1 MLLTIPTSS
10 CLQHSRNHVQVSFSG
25 PVQCISDSLERTQ
38 TSVLLPWK
46 NGREWRHKR
55 GRRQTCLL
63 ARPLSALP
71 RAARGHSRPRRFYP
85 SRWRH
90 GGPWIDPYFSG
101 SVVCISIGMISICSC
116 RSDRYPRPAPAFT
129 KVLRRQPPRK
139 KPDPKG
145 G

>member
-1 MLLTIPTSS
+1 MEANTNNELFFTTFRSPLFTFLLNDRLKMFSTNIVTS
-10 CLQHSRNHVQVSFSG
+10 
-25 PVQCISDSLERTQ
+25 PVCISDSSVRTQ

-63 ARPLSALP
+63 ARSLSALP

-90 GGPWIDPYFSG
+90 VGPWIDPYFSG
-101 SVVCISIGMISICSC
+101 SVSIDWHESPPSVCVEVIAIPG
-116 RSDRYPRPAPAFT
+116 PRLHLL
-129 KVLRRQPPRK
+129 KY
-139 KPDPKG
+139 
-145 G
+145 